1 MDPDHRLN
9 GCRRK
14 RGVQPRERFSKRDR
28 TVVLR
33 PFIQSALVQRRGAG
47 CTSILVLCCFDTERP
62 THLRRSQFRQ
72 LKASELPPNISSGIS
87 YTSVCIN
94 TPQYL
99 HYLLGKCLSAGV
111 VVKRAILSNI
121 SEARTLHSSGRKA
134 SIVLNCTGLGAA
146 TLGGVQDS
154 TVYPARGH
162 VVLLRN
168 DTGGRITFVSGTDDG
183 PDETTYIMQRPG
195 GGGTVVGGC
204 YQAGRTEAE
213 ADPAMG
219 ERILERA
226 VKLVPSLGDG
236 KGRTGLDVIRHG
248 VGLRPVR
255 EGGYRV
261 EREAL
266 QGWSIVHNYGH
277 GGAGYQCSYGC
288 AGEAVRL
295 VKEAVRSS
303 KL

>member
-1 MDPDHRLN
+1 MAQRTWCTTARKMLRARPHNGSQAFCPANPGSATWCLMYVDFRQLLPNLKADESMRL
-9 GCRRK
+9 
-14 RGVQPRERFSKRDR
+14 
-28 TVVLR
+28 
-33 PFIQSALVQRRGAG
+33 
-47 CTSILVLCCFDTERP
+47 
-62 THLRRSQFRQ
+62 QFRQ
-72 LKASELPPNISSGIS
+72 LEPSELPPGISSGIS

-99 HYLLGKCLSAGV
+99 HYLLRKCLSAGV
-111 VVKRAILSNI
+111 VVKREILTNI
-121 SEARTLHSSGRKA
+121 SEARTLHSSGRKI
-134 SIVLNCTGLGAA
+134 SIVINCTGLGAA
-146 TLGGVQDS
+146 TLGGVRDP

-168 DTGGRITFVSGTDDG
+168 DAGGRITFVSGTDDG

-204 YQAGRTEAE
+204 YQAGKTEAE
-213 ADPAMG
+213 PDPAMG

-236 KGRTGLDVIRHG
+236 KGRVGLDVIRHG

-266 QGWSIVHNYGH
+266 QDWSVVHNYGH

-288 AGEAVRL
+288 AEEAVRL
-295 VKEAVRSS
+295 VKEAVRGS

>member
-1 MDPDHRLN
+1 MLP
-9 GCRRK
+9 
-14 RGVQPRERFSKRDR
+14 
-28 TVVLR
+28 
-33 PFIQSALVQRRGAG
+33 
-47 CTSILVLCCFDTERP
+47 
-62 THLRRSQFRQ
+62 QFRQ
-72 LKASELPPNISSGIS
+72 LEASELPEGISSGIS

-99 HYLLGKCLSAGV
+99 HYLLGKCLVAGAT
-111 VVKRAILSNI
+111 VKRAVLSNI
-121 SEARTLHSSGRKA
+121 SEARNLHASGRTA
-134 SIVLNCTGLGAA
+134 SIVINCTGLGAA
-146 TLGGVQDS
+146 TLAGVSDPS
-154 TVYPARGH
+154 VYPARGH
-162 VVLLRN
+162 IVLLRN
-168 DTGGRITFVSGTDDG
+168 ETGGRITFVSGTDDG
-183 PDETTYIMQRPG
+183 PDETTYIMRRPG

-213 ADPAMG
+213 PDPAMG

-226 VKLVPSLGDG
+226 VRLVPSLGGG
-236 KGRTGLDVIRHG
+236 KGRAGLDVIRHG

-266 QGWSIVHNYGH
+266 EGWSVVHNYGH

-288 AGEAVRL
+288 AEEAVRL
-295 VKEAVRSS
+295 VKDAVRTS

>member
-1 MDPDHRLN
+1 MVLGPL
-9 GCRRK
+9 
-14 RGVQPRERFSKRDR
+14 VQP
-28 TVVLR
+28 T
-33 PFIQSALVQRRGAG
+33 LVQRRGAG
-47 CTSILVLCCFDTERP
+47 RKSRFPSLSLHVPSKEL
-62 THLRRSQFRQ
+62 THLCRSQFRH
-72 LKASELPPNISSGIS
+72 LEPSELPPGISSGIS

-111 VVKRAILSNI
+111 VVKRAVLTNI
-121 SEARTLHSSGRKA
+121 SEARNLHSSGRPA
-134 SIVLNCTGLGAA
+134 SIVVNCTGLGSA

-213 ADPAMG
+213 VDPAMG

-236 KGRTGLDVIRHG
+236 KGRAGLDVIRHG

-255 EGGYRV
+255 AGGYRV
-261 EREAL
+261 EREVL

-277 GGAGYQCSYGC
+277 GGAGYQCSFGC

-295 VKEAVRSS
+295 VKEAVRSA

>member
-1 MDPDHRLN
+1 L
-9 GCRRK
+9 
-14 RGVQPRERFSKRDR
+14 E
-28 TVVLR
+28 
-33 PFIQSALVQRRGAG
+33 
-47 CTSILVLCCFDTERP
+47 
-62 THLRRSQFRQ
+62 
-72 LKASELPPNISSGIS
+72 ASELPEGISSGIS

-99 HYLLGKCLSAGV
+99 HYLLGRCLAAGAV
-111 VVKRAILSNI
+111 AKRAVLGDI
-121 SEARTLHSSGRKA
+121 SEARDQHASGRKA

-146 TLGGVQDS
+146 TLTGVQDPA
-154 TVYPARGH
+154 VYPARGH

-168 DTGGRITFVSGTDDG
+168 ETGGRITFVSGTDDG

-213 ADPAMG
+213 PDPAMG
-219 ERILERA
+219 ERILERT
-226 VKLVPSLGDG
+226 VKLVPSLGSG
-236 KGRTGLDVIRHG
+236 KGRAGLDVIRHG

-261 EREAL
+261 ERE
-266 QGWSIVHNYGH
+266 QRRDWSIVHNYGH
-277 GGAGYQCSYGC
+277 GGAGYQSSYGC

-295 VKEAVRSS
+295 IKEVLRTS